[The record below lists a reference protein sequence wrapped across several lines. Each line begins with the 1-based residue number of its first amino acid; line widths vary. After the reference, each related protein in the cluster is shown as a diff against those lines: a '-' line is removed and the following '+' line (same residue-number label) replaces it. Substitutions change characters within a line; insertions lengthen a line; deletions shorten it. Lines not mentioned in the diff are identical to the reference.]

1 MNLSKGFHRPG
12 RTAMVALMLGA
23 ALTVTDS
30 KASAAATSDKAIAD
44 IQRYCSACWRNA
56 RIPLDS
62 WTDCTQEVLCRL
74 MQRIPLTKWDLVLRS
89 EGDERRE
96 FVRAID
102 AVKKRS
108 QRSRKWAP
116 LNEDVT
122 DRCAISQGL
131 GDRREELNRAA
142 EQVLS
147 VRQRRILQMSME
159 GYTVQDTADA
169 LTMSPERVSD
179 EKYKAIR
186 KLRRELGVEV

>member
-1 MNLSKGFHRPG
+1 
-12 RTAMVALMLGA
+12 MVALMLGA
-23 ALTVTDS
+23 ALTVSET
-30 KASAAATSDKAIAD
+30 KACAAGTSDKAIAD

-74 MQRIPLTKWDLVLRS
+74 MQRVPVTRWDLVLNS
-89 EGDERRE
+89 EGEERKE

-108 QRSRKWAP
+108 QRSRKWSA
-116 LNEDVT
+116 LNEDVV
-122 DRCAISQGL
+122 DRRVQMGQGAV
-131 GDRREELNRAA
+131 DRREELNRAA

-147 VRQRRILQMSME
+147 VRQRRILQMSID
-159 GYTVQDTADA
+159 GFSVQDMANA

-186 KLRRELGVEV
+186 KLRRELGLAI

>member
-1 MNLSKGFHRPG
+1 
-12 RTAMVALMLGA
+12 MVALMLGA
-23 ALTVTDS
+23 ALTVSDS
-30 KASAAATSDKAIAD
+30 KAAAAQTSDKAIAD

-74 MQRIPLTKWDLVLRS
+74 MQRIPLARWDMVLHP
-89 EGDERRE
+89 EGEERRE

-102 AVKKRS
+102 AVKKRT
-108 QRSRKWAP
+108 QRSRKWSA

-122 DRCAISQGL
+122 DRRGSMNQGL
-131 GDRREELNRAA
+131 SDRREELNRAA

-147 VRQRRILQMSME
+147 VRQRRILQMSVE
-159 GYTVQDTADA
+159 GYTVQDMADT

-186 KLRRELGVEV
+186 KLRRELGVEI

>member
-1 MNLSKGFHRPG
+1 
-12 RTAMVALMLGA
+12 MVALMLGA
-23 ALTVTDS
+23 ALTVADS
-30 KASAAATSDKAIAD
+30 KASAAGTSDKALVD

-74 MQRIPLTKWDLVLRS
+74 MQRIPLTKWDLVLQT
-89 EGDERRE
+89 EGEERLE

-108 QRSRKWAP
+108 QRTRKWSA

-122 DRCAISQGL
+122 DYRGSFGQGL
-131 GDRREELNRAA
+131 SDRREEMNRAA

-147 VRQRRILQMSME
+147 VRQRRILQMSMD
-159 GYTVQDTADA
+159 GYSVQDTAEA

-186 KLRRELGVEV
+186 KLRRELGVEI

>member
-1 MNLSKGFHRPG
+1 
-12 RTAMVALMLGA
+12 MVALMLGA
-23 ALTVTDS
+23 ALTVADS
-30 KASAAATSDKAIAD
+30 TASASSGSDQAISD

-56 RIPLDS
+56 RIPVDS

-74 MQRIPLTKWDLVLRS
+74 MQRIPLTKWDLVLQS
-89 EGDERRE
+89 EGEERRE

-108 QRSRKWAP
+108 QRSRKWST
-116 LNEDVT
+116 LNEDLS
-122 DRCAISQGL
+122 DRRNSYGPGL
-131 GDRREELNRAA
+131 TERREEMNRAA

-147 VRQRRILQMSME
+147 TRQRRILQMSMD
-159 GYTVQDTADA
+159 GYTVQDTAEA

>member
-1 MNLSKGFHRPG
+1 
-12 RTAMVALMLGA
+12 MVALMLGA
-23 ALTVTDS
+23 ALTVSET
-30 KASAAATSDKAIAD
+30 KASAVGTSDKAIAD

-74 MQRIPLTKWDLVLRS
+74 MQRIPLTRWDLVLQS
-89 EGDERRE
+89 EGEERKE

-108 QRSRKWAP
+108 QRSRKWSS
-116 LNEDVT
+116 LNEDVV
-122 DRCAISQGL
+122 DRRVSTTGQGL

-147 VRQRRILQMSME
+147 VRQRRILQMSFE
-159 GYTVQDTADA
+159 GYSVQDMATT

-186 KLRRELGVEV
+186 KLRRELGVDV